1 MHMLMVAIRSED
13 RLKSFSF
20 LEVHLFSQFQVV
32 EVIELAL
39 SRIVIG
45 TLLEILSS
53 IWLILYSCTTIFKFI
68 VHCNNKRCFVNF

>member
-1 MHMLMVAIRSED
+1 MLMLMVAIRSED
-13 RLKSFSF
+13 RLMSFSF

-53 IWLILYSCTTIFKFI
+53 IWLMLYTCALFSSSLFIATT
-68 VHCNNKRCFVNF
+68 KRCFVNF